1 MSASEDKVIYAAEYV
16 RMSTEHQKY
25 SQDNQSA
32 YIHEYAAR
40 HNIVI
45 KHSYNDAG
53 KSGLNLSG
61 RVGLQSLLDDV
72 INHRINISVVLVYDV
87 SRFGR
92 FQDTDEAGHYSHLI
106 QQNGVRIIYCAEPF
120 SDDNQEMKMLGL
132 AFSRYGAASY
142 SRNLS
147 EKVFLGQ
154 ANLIRKGF
162 HQGGMPGYG
171 LRRMLIDE
179 NRVEKGKLEFGQR
192 KSIQT
197 DRVILVPGPENEVN
211 IVNKIFDM
219 FNLEAKPERVI
230 ASELNR
236 NKIIADND
244 TEWTRGKIH
253 QILTNE
259 KYIGNNVYNK
269 KSFKLKKK
277 HVINPEDKWIRYD
290 GAYEPIVSVEKFNLA
305 REIIKN
311 RSIVLSEDELLEKL
325 HSLLI
330 KKGRL
335 SGLLIDEEELL
346 PSSSVYRARFGSLL
360 RVYQLVGYNPKEDY
374 SWLETKKYLQG
385 INRKISDSLIENIYL
400 SDGWVS
406 DTCDNGLLNINDE
419 FTLFIQA
426 IRCQKKQTGGLRWKI
441 NFHHT
446 LTPDISIAARM
457 DSLNTSIID
466 YYIFPSIDLLL
477 NDKELKEQNHFSFD
491 MYRFDD
497 LHPLYRLVKRT
508 KLKEIIDEPKR

>member
-1 MSASEDKVIYAAEYV
+1 MYVSENKITYAAEYV

-32 YIHEYAAR
+32 YIHEYAER
-40 HNIVI
+40 HNII
-45 KHSYNDAG
+45 ITHSYNDSG

-61 RVGLQSLLDDV
+61 RTGLQSLLDDV
-72 INHRINISVVLVYDV
+72 INHRINISAVLVYDV

-106 QQNGVRIIYCAEPF
+106 HQNGVRIIYCAEPF
-120 SDDNQEMKMLGL
+120 SDDNKEMKMLGL

-162 HQGGMPGYG
+162 HQGGTPGYG

-179 NRVEKGKLEFGQR
+179 NRVEKGRLDFGQR

-197 DRVILVPGPENEVN
+197 DRVILVPGPENEVK
-211 IVNKIFDM
+211 IINKIFDM
-219 FNLEAKPERVI
+219 FNHEGKPERVI

-236 NKIIADND
+236 NNVIAEND

-269 KSFKLKKK
+269 TSFKLKQK
-277 HVINPEDKWIRYD
+277 HVINPEENWIRYD
-290 GAYEPIVSVEKFNLA
+290 GAYEPIVSIEKFNLA
-305 REIIKN
+305 REIIKG
-311 RSIVLSEDELLEKL
+311 RTIILSEDELLEKL

-335 SGLLIDEEELL
+335 SGLLIDEEDLL

-360 RVYQLVGYNPKEDY
+360 RVYQLIGYNPKRDY
-374 SWLETKKYLQG
+374 SWLETKKHLQG
-385 INRKISDSLIENIYL
+385 INKEMSDHLIENIYL

-406 DTCDNGLLNINDE
+406 DTFDNGFLIINDE

-426 IRCQKKQTGGLRWKI
+426 VRCQKKQTGGLRWKI
-441 NFHHT
+441 NLRQT
-446 LTPDISIAARM
+446 LIPDINIAARM
-457 DSLNTSIID
+457 DSLNTSVID
-466 YYIFPSIDLLL
+466 YYIFPSIDFFL
-477 NDKELKEQNHFSFD
+477 NNKELKEQNHFSFD

-508 KLKEIIDEPKR
+508 KLKGNNDES